1 MIPDFQTVM
10 LPLLKLNSDNLPR
23 KRAELTAEM
32 AKVFNVSEE
41 ELGLKIKSGSFLFH
55 GRVHWAVTY
64 LKKAGLLY
72 YPQRGLVQITPQG
85 VDVLK
90 SPPERITVNYLKT
103 FDAFNN
109 STDSETLEEKSI
121 RNSEITSST
130 PEETI
135 DIAFANIQERLA
147 NEILDSVKKCSWAF
161 MEQLVVDLVVAM
173 GYGGS
178 RSEAG
183 KALKRAGD
191 EGIDGIINEDI
202 LGLDV
207 IYLQAKRWEANVGR
221 PEIQKFVGALS
232 GQRSKK
238 GIFITTSEFTREA
251 IEYARNI
258 DFKIILIDGQ
268 RLANLMIEHGVGVST
283 AANYQIKKIDSDF
296 FQE

>member
-10 LPLLKLNSDNLPR
+10 LPLLKLAGDGIPR
-23 KRAELTAEM
+23 RRLELTDKLGKEFALTED
-32 AKVFNVSEE
+32 
-41 ELGLKIKSGSFLFH
+41 ELAVRNNSGPLQFDN
-55 GRVHWAVTY
+55 RVQWAVTY
-64 LKKAGLLY
+64 LKKAGLLI
-72 YPQRGLVQITPQG
+72 YPQRGIVQITAEG
-85 VDVLK
+85 LTVLQ
-90 SPPERITVNYLKT
+90 SPPSKITIEFLKN
-103 FDAFNN
+103 FESFSSLRPDGE
-109 STDSETLEEKSI
+109 SSEKISDVVEPEQK
-121 RNSEITSST
+121 T

-135 DIAFANIQERLA
+135 DLAFSKIQERLA
-147 NEILDSVKKCSWAF
+147 DELLESVKKCSWAF
-161 MEQLVVDLVVAM
+161 MEQLVVDLVVTM

-258 DFKIILIDGQ
+258 DFKIILIDGR
-268 RLANLMIEHGVGVST
+268 RLTNLMIEHGVGVST
-283 AANYQIKKIDSDF
+283 AATYQVKKIDSDF